1 MKKETVASLFRRQV
15 TYNPDSLAIV
25 SPTEKITYSELDYK
39 SSKISAYLQS
49 RNIGRSDLVL
59 VQAERSAE
67 LVIALLA
74 IVKCGAAFVP
84 LDRKLP
90 KVRKEYIAEQCSA
103 KLVIST
109 NCEDTKP
116 LFSCD
121 VKTVKELLALSEDL
135 PCLPVKVFPDDSMYV
150 IFTSGTTGNP
160 KGVVIEQ
167 HSVADLM
174 LHHNKNLNITNFSRS
189 TLVASVGFDL
199 CQAEIWSALV
209 AGGCIYIVD
218 NETFLSGDSFLRF
231 CAKHEITHAFLPTLK
246 VYDVINSK
254 QPKDLKLEYIYTC
267 GEKLHP
273 IETDHLTYKVI
284 DCYGPTETTIF
295 VTSKIV
301 ESKKLMREASI
312 GHPIGSSKIYIMD
325 STLQELPSGKTGE
338 LCIAGSCLA
347 RGYLGSPELTAD
359 RFVYLD
365 QLNCRIY
372 RSGDQARLLEDGSI
386 QFLGRMD
393 GQVKIRGYRVET
405 GEIEARL
412 LKESDVASA
421 AVVVEACDS
430 VEDKRLIAFVVKR
443 NNQTHSGQLIAKLRR
458 SLDSDLP
465 DYMQPERYYCLDALP
480 SNVNGKTDKQ
490 ALLEILGSVKPPSL
504 DIERFATEHQRTI
517 ANIWFDLLKHG
528 DFGPEDNFFEIGG
541 HSLRAA
547 ELANKLSFLLNIQV
561 SVRDIYEHVIF
572 KDLATELSLRKT
584 NSTSGRNT
592 LPDGAFENDVELSQN
607 LDNFAHCDFNQITT
621 PQHILLTGVT
631 GFVGAHLL
639 SEILATSTACIHC
652 LVRCTDA
659 PSGLARIFQIM
670 ERYEITI
677 SGDDWARIH
686 VYPSDIPE
694 DSMGIEKSDYLSL
707 AKKIDKVYHSASAV
721 NFIMPYSYMKRDNVT
736 GLKKILEFCALEKT
750 KPLFLMSTISIYSWG
765 HRYTG
770 KIRAYETDDIDE
782 NLPAIRNDLGYVQSK
797 WVMEKIADLAAAR
810 GLPLVTFR
818 LGYATCHSQT
828 GTCANYQWWGRFI
841 QTCMEYDAIPELAA
855 MREGLTTVD
864 FMTKAIAHIS
874 RIPEAIGKKFNL
886 CQSEQT
892 NLDLLEFC
900 SRVENYYD
908 RKIPKLPFN
917 EWVALWENNNDS
929 SLYPLLGMFKDKMHE
944 EETILELY
952 QNNYLWDSS
961 NTRVFLE
968 GSGIYEPE
976 FDLDVLDRYLSR
988 LKR

>member
-1 MKKETVASLFRRQV
+1 MKKETIASLFKRQV
-15 TYNPDSLAIV
+15 NNNPELLAIV
-25 SPTEKITYSELDYK
+25 SPIEKITYSELDYR

-49 RNIGRSDLVL
+49 RNIGRGDLVL
-59 VQAERSAE
+59 VQAERSTE
-67 LVIALLA
+67 LIVALLA
-74 IVKCGAAFVP
+74 IARRGAAFVP

-90 KVRKEYIAEQCSA
+90 KARKEYIAEQCSS

-109 NCEDTKP
+109 NKEDTHP
-116 LFSCD
+116 LLSCD
-121 VKTVKELLALSEDL
+121 VKTVEELLAIPEEL
-135 PCLPVKVFPDDSMYV
+135 PCQPINVSPDDSMYI

-167 HSVADLM
+167 HSVAELI
-174 LHHNKNLNITNFSRS
+174 LHHNKNLNITNSSRS

-218 NETFLSGDSFLRF
+218 NDTILSGDAFLRF
-231 CAKHEITHAFLPTLK
+231 CARHEITHAFLPTLK
-246 VYDVINSK
+246 VYSVINSK
-254 QPKDLKLEYIYTC
+254 QPKELKLEYLYTC

-273 IETDHLTYKVI
+273 VETDHLPYKLV
-284 DCYGPTETTIF
+284 DYYGPTETTIF

-301 ESKKLMREASI
+301 ESKKLMRDASI

-325 STLQELPSGKTGE
+325 STLQELPPGEIGE

-347 RGYLGSPELTAD
+347 RGYLGSPELTTK
-359 RFVYLD
+359 RFVYSN
-365 QLNCRIY
+365 QLKCRMY

-421 AVVVEACDS
+421 AVVVEASDS
-430 VEDKRLIAFVVKR
+430 LEDKRLIAFVVKR
-443 NNQTHSGQLIAKLRR
+443 SYKTHSGQLIAKLRR
-458 SLDSDLP
+458 SLDVDLP
-465 DYMQPERYYCLDALP
+465 DYMQPERYYCLDTLP
-480 SNVNGKTDKQ
+480 SNANGKTDKQ
-490 ALLEILGSVKPPSL
+490 ALLAILGSVQPPSL
-504 DIERFATEHQRTI
+504 DTERFATEHQRTI
-517 ANIWFDLLKHG
+517 ATAWFDLLKHG
-528 DFGPEDNFFEIGG
+528 DFSPDDNFFEIGG

-547 ELANKLSFLLNIQV
+547 ELAKKLSSLLNIQV
-561 SVRDIYEHVIF
+561 SVRDIYEHVTF
-572 KDLATELSLRKT
+572 KALAAELLRRKT
-584 NSTSGRNT
+584 TSTSEKNT
-592 LPDGAFENDVELSQN
+592 LTNGEFENDVELSQN
-607 LDNFAHCDFNQITT
+607 LDNFAHYDFNQITT
-621 PQHILLTGVT
+621 PHHILLTGAT

-652 LVRCTDA
+652 PIRCTDA
-659 PSGLARIFQIM
+659 LSGLARIFQIM

-677 SGDDWARIH
+677 NRDDWARIH
-686 VYPSDIPE
+686 VYPSDISE
-694 DSMGIEKSDYLSL
+694 DNMGIVKADYLSL

-736 GLKKILEFCALEKT
+736 GLKKIIEFCVLEKT

-765 HRYTG
+765 HRYTR

-797 WVMEKIADLAAAR
+797 WVMEKISDLAAEK

-828 GTCANYQWWGRFI
+828 GVCANYQWWGRFI
-841 QTCMEYDAIPELAA
+841 QTCMAYDAIPELLA

-864 FMTKAIAHIS
+864 FMAKAIAHIS
-874 RIPEAIGKKFNL
+874 RTPEAIGKKFNL

-900 SRVENYYD
+900 SRVEIYYD
-908 RKIPKLPFN
+908 RKIPKVSFN
-917 EWVALWENNNDS
+917 EWVALWENDS
-929 SLYPLLGMFKDKMHE
+929 DSLLYPLLGMFKDKMHQ

-961 NTRVFLE
+961 NTRKFLA
-968 GSGIYEPE
+968 GSGIYESE
-976 FDLDVLDRYLSR
+976 FNLDVLDRYLSR